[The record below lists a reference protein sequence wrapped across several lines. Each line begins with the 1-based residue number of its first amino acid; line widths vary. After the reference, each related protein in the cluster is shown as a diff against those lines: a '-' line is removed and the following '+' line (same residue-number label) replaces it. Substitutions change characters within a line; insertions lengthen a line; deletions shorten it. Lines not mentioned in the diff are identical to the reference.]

1 METMDQEHTP
11 PIQVGVRPLV
21 FSNADPLIIL
31 ELAKINSKLPFK
43 REGNESKS

>member
-21 FSNADPLIIL
+21 FSDAGL
-31 ELAKINSKLPFK
+31 INSLGITKNQFQVTFQEE
-43 REGNESKS
+43 RE

>member
-21 FSNADPLIIL
+21 FSDASLINNL
-31 ELAKINSKLPFK
+31 GINKNQFQVTFQEE
-43 REGNESKS
+43 RE

>member
-21 FSNADPLIIL
+21 FSDARLISNFGI
-31 ELAKINSKLPFK
+31 SKNQFQVTFQVE
-43 REGNESKS
+43 RE